1 MKMSKRDNKISRCI
15 LLLFTGV
22 GTLALYSRRAGMREV
37 MMCRS
42 VCACNGL
49 QDAWVVNLVVSSA
62 TIDSHTVGTTP
73 ESRFYGQRRNRVM
86 HAESRALEKQRISGE
101 IMFAVSVAKCL
112 CEFPCVL

>member
-1 MKMSKRDNKISRCI
+1 
-15 LLLFTGV
+15 
-22 GTLALYSRRAGMREV
+22 
-37 MMCRS
+37 MCRS

-73 ESRFYGQRRNRVM
+73 ESRFYGQRRNRVV
-86 HAESRALEKQRISGE
+86 HAESRALEKQRISGVEKQRISGE

-112 CEFPCVL
+112 CEFHCVL